1 MVSIVEKRQR
11 VSYGRGKRKCSFS
24 KKKSK
29 ERGKMLLWCCLLT
42 FLTTLPCVACLTVD
56 GQKGGNVTLPCDLTT
71 QNDLSMFLKFSSLYA
86 YGVRQAAEFKGR
98 VHKSG
103 SCDLV
108 LQGLKTTDAGQYIS
122 EIFDNGELISTNS
135 YEVHVAYNITGRKGE
150 ELKFDLLP
158 RDAEKVVHQTDKGTE
173 EVWKRGQD
181 DNQLTDT
188 NGSLTISN
196 FSPRDAGTY
205 LVLNSSGGILNTV
218 TVTGENNHSQKR
230 LIIHTEII
238 YTVRVWDNSQM
249 NLKLTFCH
257 TCKCTFLKYFLL
269 AMKLYVHYF
278 TKKPRQN
285 KLGKQE
291 QYCRLALIHY

>member
-1 MVSIVEKRQR
+1 MEMVSIVEKRQR

-42 FLTTLPCVACLTVD
+42 FLTTLP
-56 GQKGGNVTLPCDLTT
+56 
-71 QNDLSMFLKFSSLYA
+71 
-86 YGVRQAAEFKGR
+86 
-98 VHKSG
+98 
-103 SCDLV
+103 
-108 LQGLKTTDAGQYIS
+108 
-122 EIFDNGELISTNS
+122 
-135 YEVHVAYNITGRKGE
+135 YNITGRKGE

-158 RDAEKVVHQTDKGTE
+158 RDAEKVVHQTDTGTE

-218 TVTGENNHSQKR
+218 TVTGATDWDSLSAITFSCPPKSTPWSDLDKRRNHG
-230 LIIHTEII
+230 H
-238 YTVRVWDNSQM
+238 
-249 NLKLTFCH
+249 
-257 TCKCTFLKYFLL
+257 
-269 AMKLYVHYF
+269 
-278 TKKPRQN
+278 P
-285 KLGKQE
+285 
-291 QYCRLALIHY
+291 